1 MICHVVGLKFVPSMT
16 EQDIIHH
23 FETEVLPIAA
33 ITRDMHAINGIA
45 SSRKPAYRAPL
56 SLMRLSKCSPTAGR
70 AASAHARAGALA

>member
-33 ITRDMHAINGIA
+33 NTRDMHAIWHRI
-45 SSRKPAYRAPL
+45 KP
-56 SLMRLSKCSPTAGR
+56 
-70 AASAHARAGALA
+70 